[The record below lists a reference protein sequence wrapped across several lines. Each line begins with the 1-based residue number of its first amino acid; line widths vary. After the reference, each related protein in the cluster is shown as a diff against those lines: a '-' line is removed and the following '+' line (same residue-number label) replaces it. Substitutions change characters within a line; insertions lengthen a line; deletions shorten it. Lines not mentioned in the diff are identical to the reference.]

1 MTLSRRLTAEFLGSA
16 LLTAA
21 VFGSVAM
28 GTGLTGDAALG
39 LLATSLV
46 AGAVLGVLIAILG
59 PVSGAH
65 LNPAVTLAFW
75 LRHEITLPDAVF
87 YVLIQIA
94 GAVTGAVLAH
104 AMFDLPLLQV
114 SGILREAPSLWLSE
128 LVATFGLILTI
139 LGAVAARG
147 PVPALVGTYVVAG
160 FWFTASTGFSNPA
173 VTIARSLTPTGAGLR
188 PENLGPYLAAQFA
201 GALLAALLGR
211 WLFAYEKPPA

>member
-1 MTLSRRLTAEFLGSA
+1 MTLPRRLAAEFLGSA

-28 GTGLTGDAALG
+28 GADLTGDAALG

-46 AGAVLGVLIAILG
+46 TGAVLGVLIAILG
-59 PVSGAH
+59 QVSGAH

-75 LRHEITLPDAVF
+75 LRREITLADAGL
-87 YVLIQIA
+87 YVLIQVA
-94 GAVTGAVLAH
+94 GAVAGAALAH
-104 AMFDLPLLQV
+104 AMFDLPLLQA
-114 SGILREAPSLWLSE
+114 STIPREAPSLWLSE

-139 LGAVAARG
+139 LGALAARG

-173 VTIARSLTPTGAGLR
+173 VTIARSLTSTGAGLR
-188 PENLGPYLAAQFA
+188 PEDLAPYLAAQFA
-201 GALLAALLGR
+201 GALMAALLGR

>member
-1 MTLSRRLTAEFLGSA
+1 MTLSRRLAAEFLGSA

-21 VFGSVAM
+21 VFGSAAM
-28 GTGLTGDAALG
+28 GVGLTGDAALG

-46 AGAVLGVLIAILG
+46 TGAVLGVLIAVLG

-75 LRHEITLPDAVF
+75 LRREITLADAGL
-87 YVLIQIA
+87 YVLAQIA
-94 GAVTGAVLAH
+94 GAVAGAALAH
-104 AMFDLPLLQV
+104 AMFDLPLLQA
-114 SGILREAPSLWLSE
+114 STIPREAPSLWLSE

-139 LGAVAARG
+139 LGALAARG

-173 VTIARSLTPTGAGLR
+173 VTIARSLTPTVAGLR
-188 PENLGPYLAAQFA
+188 PQDLAPYIAAQFA
-201 GALLAALLGR
+201 GALMAALLGR
-211 WLFAYEKPPA
+211 WLFANEKPPA